1 MRATSKTESQQEES
15 SMNKTIARLAAA
27 TVLALVLGA
36 GAAGCG
42 DDDKGDEKSAS
53 STSTKPKAGTQI
65 RLWIMNNGPHPVA
78 DTERIV
84 KPFEQQ
90 TGVDVKVQLVGWDV
104 QFDRI
109 RNAAVSGQGPDVTQA
124 GTTQVPFFAALGGFA
139 DIGGRVGEIGGAEAY
154 APGVW
159 KTTQV
164 VGRKGTYAV
173 PWFTEARA
181 IYYRK
186 DALARAGV
194 DPATAFKNWDSL
206 KAALQKLKSVRA
218 IGGQKIMPFG
228 GPGKKAFDLVH
239 HIAPFV
245 WDAGG
250 AELSADNKTSTID
263 SAQARQGVDFMAGLV
278 QDGVFDKSMLERD
291 GQGVEDQFKAGRLAV
306 WIGGPWVL
314 ASVKRAD
321 DTKWGSDTVRQ
332 NIGVA
337 PMPAGPSGKAYTFV
351 GGSNMMVFKSSKHQN
366 EAWAL
371 IKYLSSDAVQTQYA
385 ELMGMFPSRL
395 APQEQ
400 TGKTDADHEA
410 FYQAIQQG
418 RTYAPVPQW
427 AQIENAYKTRFGEIL
442 DIAAGLG
449 GKQYNEDTVGDE
461 LKKAKDEADT
471 LLAQSS

>member
-1 MRATSKTESQQEES
+1 MT
-15 SMNKTIARLAAA
+15 KTIARIAAA
-27 TVLALVLGA
+27 TALALGLA
-36 GAAGCG
+36 FGAAACG
-42 DDDKGDEKSAS
+42 DDDDDKAAS
-53 STSTKPKAGTQI
+53 SAPTGAKPKAGTQI
-65 RLWIMNNGPHPVA
+65 RLWIMNNGPHPVR

-84 KPFEQQ
+84 EPFEQQ
-90 TGVDVKVQLVGWDV
+90 TGVKVKVQLVGWDV

-124 GTTQVPFFAALGGFA
+124 GTTQVPFFAALGGF
-139 DIGGRVGEIGGAEAY
+139 DDVSSRTSEIGGAGAY

-164 VGRKGTYAV
+164 VGRQGTFAV

-186 DALARAGV
+186 DALRKAGV
-194 DPATAFKNWDSL
+194 DPATAFADWDAL
-206 KAALQKLKSVRA
+206 KATLEKLRA
-218 IGGQKIMPFG
+218 VQEIDGQKIAPFG
-228 GPGKKAFDLVH
+228 LPGKKAFDLVH
-239 HIAPFV
+239 HIAPFI

-250 AELSADNKTSTID
+250 AELSSDNKTSTID
-263 SAQARQGVDFMAGLV
+263 SDQARQGVSFMAGLV

-321 DTKWGSDTVRQ
+321 DKKWGSQTVRD

-351 GGSNMMVFKSSKHQN
+351 GGSNLMVFKGSEHEN

-371 IKYLSSDAVQTQYA
+371 IKYLSSDRVQKQYA
-385 ELMGMFPSRL
+385 ELMGMFPARL
-395 APQEQ
+395 APQAQ
-400 TGKTDADHEA
+400 TGKTDAEHEA
-410 FYQAIQQG
+410 FYEAIKQG

-449 GKQYNEDTVGDE
+449 GKPYNEDTVGNE
-461 LKKAKDEADT
+461 LKKAKEEADT
-471 LLAQSS
+471 LLSQSAS